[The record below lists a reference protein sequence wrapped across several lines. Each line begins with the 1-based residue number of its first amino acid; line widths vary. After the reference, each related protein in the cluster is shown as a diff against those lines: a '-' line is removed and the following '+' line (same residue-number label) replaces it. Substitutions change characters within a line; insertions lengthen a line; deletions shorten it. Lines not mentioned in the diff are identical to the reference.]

1 MNTPGHS
8 SALPTPTSLRGS
20 ALAAVARGE
29 PLVVMTT
36 LAGCPYCDLVRNHHL
51 LPMLRQ
57 GQLHAVQLDVRDRT
71 SNLQGF
77 DGSMTTPAEQAKA
90 WKARFAPTVLFLGG
104 IAYMCRPSRGSDH
117 LLLPYMTDPN
127 AAEHASRAFGAGCG
141 FRSCQER
148 EPLRNRL
155 RTPATASR
163 RSWEDGAHEYAPG
176 ILHSRPP
183 SDW

>member
-90 WKARFAPTVLFLGG
+90 WKARFALTVLFLCAKGE
-104 IAYMCRPSRGSDH
+104 D
-117 LLLPYMTDPN
+117 L
-127 AAEHASRAFGAGCG
+127 AERLVGVAVPDFYGEYLDARLQQARA
-141 FRSCQER
+141 
-148 EPLRNRL
+148 RL
-155 RTPATASR
+155 R
-163 RSWEDGAHEYAPG
+163 
-176 ILHSRPP
+176 
-183 SDW
+183 

>member
-90 WKARFAPTVLFLGG
+90 WKARFAPTVLFLGAG
-104 IAYMCRPSRGSDH
+104 GREVAERLEGGSPDFYSGYLDQRLEQARRAIAG
-117 LLLPYMTDPN
+117 
-127 AAEHASRAFGAGCG
+127 
-141 FRSCQER
+141 
-148 EPLRNRL
+148 
-155 RTPATASR
+155 
-163 RSWEDGAHEYAPG
+163 
-176 ILHSRPP
+176 
-183 SDW
+183 